1 MTTNSD
7 IRAQYIQLIGAGF
20 LIFVLVFVS
29 RISNLALKSG
39 YSDFFLFVVL
49 K

>member
-1 MTTNSD
+1 MVP
-7 IRAQYIQLIGAGF
+7 QLQKRTYSEKLEILGPCMKNRRREET
-20 LIFVLVFVS
+20 VLN
-29 RISNLALKSG
+29 ILKSG